1 MLHLFSKSKSHESV
15 GKRIILNHMEDPDP
29 IPDGATGTVTGVD
42 DWGHI
47 HVQWDNG
54 RTLSVIPGEDS
65 FEIQNEKVHQ

>member
-1 MLHLFSKSKSHESV
+1 MIKLFSKTSSHESV
-15 GKRIILNHMEDPDP
+15 GKRIKLGHMEDPYP

-42 DWGHI
+42 DWGHV

-65 FEIQNEKVHQ
+65 YEILDEGEN

>member
-1 MLHLFSKSKSHESV
+1 MLNLFSRTKNHESV

-47 HVQWDNG
+47 HVLWDDG
-54 RTLSVIPGEDS
+54 RNLSVIPGEDS
-65 FEIQNEKVHQ
+65 FEITDEK

>member
-1 MLHLFSKSKSHESV
+1 MFNLFTRFKTHESV

-47 HVQWDNG
+47 HVLWDDG
-54 RTLSVIPGEDS
+54 RNLSVIPGEDS
-65 FEIQNEKVHQ
+65 FEITDEK

>member
-1 MLHLFSKSKSHESV
+1 MLNLFSRTKNHESV

-47 HVQWDNG
+47 HVLWDNG
-54 RTLSVIPGEDS
+54 RDLSVIPGEDS
-65 FEIQNEKVHQ
+65 FEIEDEK